1 MLQKLNNK
9 LSRNQKGFSLIELM
23 IAIAILAFA
32 VLGIFQAYSVGFM
45 GMADARDRTEAVNYI
60 QKIMEDY
67 KNTPFD
73 KITDKHMQPIAGTKF
88 SSGSI
93 VINMNEPGQNVYLKK
108 VITQVRWTD
117 RDGKLVIEEA
127 STLIYRPQK
136 TGDVLD
142 ASGIILYASP
152 YYRIL
157 PNTSTSLTAEIHD
170 ENGNIVT
177 DEVYEIYFEILSNPD
192 EQLGYLNAS
201 TVITTNGKANNQ
213 YYSYEDSDGV
223 ENIKASVDLD
233 GDGEYD
239 ASDIISIKISTG
251 AEGIILV
258 PETETADAGTSV
270 NVNLYIVDASF
281 DYELDGGSHIIP
293 YDGDIALNVNNDIAD
308 LSTTSITASDGTAI
322 FSVNSNGS
330 PGLAEVTASTA
341 DLDLGYESI
350 IFTGA
355 AQSIKLSSSTDTIYE
370 GGNCEITITPLDE
383 NGFPTLF
390 TGEIEITS
398 NSGGT
403 FTPSSPIQ
411 FENESKKTVSFSNSV
426 IGEDIITASSVDIEG
441 GSNQLIINVL
451 QSLIASY
458 INISAIPINVAAD
471 DDDYAIVTATVYDDD
486 DNIVSNYPYDIEFN
500 VGGVGYFEGNKI
512 TETITPSNGIA
523 RVYLYSSQSGSSTV
537 TADSS
542 DEMLQLDPQ
551 GGVTINFYST
561 ADHLAIEANPS
572 TLYSNGNDYSTILI
586 TVYDD
591 DDNIVADYS
600 ENITL
605 QTDLGYFKNSEA
617 ETTLQAEDGIATG
630 MLYSNN
636 SGTATITASSGSLA
650 SVSTTVLF
658 EKPLAPTLTLIEDTI
673 ANYSSGNDLYLAFDV
688 EVKNNNIKLDKI
700 VVSWTNSKPILQK
713 IEIKS
718 PSTETEYNPSIDTN
732 SATSPHNEE
741 NINKTLY
748 KGVSSVRLMFDHKN
762 EKNTVLIKFYEG
774 DTEYP
779 IDSISYNQK

>member
-1 MLQKLNNK
+1 MLQKLNKK
-9 LSRNQKGFSLIELM
+9 LSQNQKGFSLIELM
-23 IAIAILAFA
+23 VAIAILAFA
-32 VLGIFQAYSVGFM
+32 ILGIFQAYSVGFM
-45 GMADARDRTEAVNYI
+45 GMADARDRTVAVNYI
-60 QKIMEDY
+60 QKIMEEY

-93 VINMNEPGQNVYLKK
+93 VINNNEPGENVNLKK

-117 RDGKLVIEEA
+117 RDGNVVIEEA

-136 TGDVLD
+136 TGNVLD

-177 DEVYEIYFEILSNPD
+177 DEVYEIYFEILADPD
-192 EQLGYLNAS
+192 GQLGYLNSS
-201 TVITTNGKANNQ
+201 TVTTTSGKANNQ

-258 PETETADAGTSV
+258 PETKTADAGTSV
-270 NVNLYIVDASF
+270 NVYLYVVDATF
-281 DYELDGGSHIIP
+281 DYKLDGGSHIIP
-293 YDGDIALNVNNDIAD
+293 YDGDIALNVNNDIAN
-308 LSTTSITASDGTAI
+308 LSTTSITATDGTAI

-330 PGLAEVTASTA
+330 PGVAEVTASTA
-341 DLDLGYESI
+341 GLDLGYVSI
-350 IFTGA
+350 IFTGT

-451 QSLIASY
+451 PSLIASY
-458 INISAIPINVAAD
+458 INVSAIPTNVAAD

-486 DNIVSNYPYDIEFN
+486 DNIVSNYPYDIVFN
-500 VGGVGYFEGNKI
+500 VEDGVGYFEGNKI
-512 TETITPSNGIA
+512 TETITPTNGIA
-523 RVYLYSSQSGSSTV
+523 RVYLYSSKSGSSTI
-537 TADSS
+537 TAGSS

-551 GGVTINFYST
+551 GGVTVNFYST
-561 ADHLAIEANPS
+561 ADHLVITAIPQTVYANGIDS
-572 TLYSNGNDYSTILI
+572 SNIKV
-586 TVYDD
+586 TVYDS
-591 DDNIVADYS
+591 NNNVVSDYS
-600 ENITL
+600 EEILLVT
-605 QTDLGYFKNSEA
+605 TSGYFENDGTEI
-617 ETTLQAEDGIATG
+617 TIVPEDGIATAK
-630 MLYSNN
+630 LYSNTVAN
-636 SGTATITASSGSLA
+636 ATITASSQSLD
-650 SVSTTVLF
+650 SVATTVLF
-658 EKPLAPTLTLIEDTI
+658 EEPLAPTLTLIEDTI
-673 ANYSSGNDLYLAFDV
+673 AYYSSGSNLYLAFDV

-748 KGVSSVRLMFDHKN
+748 KGVSSVRLMFNHKT

-779 IDSISYNQK
+779 IDSISYN